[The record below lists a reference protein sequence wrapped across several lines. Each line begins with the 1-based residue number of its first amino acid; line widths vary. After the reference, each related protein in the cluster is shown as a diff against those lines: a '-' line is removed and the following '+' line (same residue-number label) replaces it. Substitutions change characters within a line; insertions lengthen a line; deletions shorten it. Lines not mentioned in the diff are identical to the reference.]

1 MSVLKLSMEE
11 RQSRVT
17 ITSEPFLSTSF
28 THLSFHLKKKYTFN
42 LHNSSFI
49 IKMRIWICFDIWM
62 LVYCYSVE
70 FSPIRKHQR
79 VLTNSSRKKKKIEII
94 PPWPYNSIH
103 SYLTHESFNTYYLC
117 QLQLIRKDRCTSW
130 SFNTQDLSLIR
141 VLVLNIKSEYL
152 GHNFPQ
158 YHRASKSYR
167 PQPKRDQENNSTVP
181 GMN

>member
-103 SYLTHESFNTYYLC
+103 SYLTHESCNTYYLC
-117 QLQLIRKDRCTSW
+117 QLQLIRKDGCTSW
-130 SFNTQDLSLIR
+130 SFNTR
-141 VLVLNIKSEYL
+141 LVPNTRL
-152 GHNFPQ
+152 GTEH
-158 YHRASKSYR
+158 KIWI
-167 PQPKRDQENNSTVP
+167 P
-181 GMN
+181 GTQFSPIPSGIEIVQTTT

>member
-1 MSVLKLSMEE
+1 MLIWSTPAGMSVLKLSMEE

-79 VLTNSSRKKKKIEII
+79 VLTNSSRKKTKIEII
-94 PPWPYNSIH
+94 PFD
-103 SYLTHESFNTYYLC
+103 LTILYINILLMKVAIPIIFVNCNNTRLGTEHK
-117 QLQLIRKDRCTSW
+117 IW
-130 SFNTQDLSLIR
+130 IPGTQFSPIPSGIEI
-141 VLVLNIKSEYL
+141 V
-152 GHNFPQ
+152 Q
-158 YHRASKSYR
+158 
-167 PQPKRDQENNSTVP
+167 TTT
-181 GMN
+181 